1 MANSIG
7 KKIWRD
13 LTERKGRRLLT
24 ILGLCIGFWGVGN
37 AAVAWLVLSKD
48 LAGNFTRT
56 NPPAIAMTIEGRG
69 VVDVR
74 RIGAIE
80 GAQEIENRPQLSG
93 RIQYAPDRWLA
104 LVLWVVEDFKDMRVG
119 TVFAEDG
126 TLPPPPGTMIVE
138 RDGLPLANVLK
149 RREQSGSVGHNK
161 LIVDPEAPFVRF
173 EDAPIPVQ
181 LAGGVDVMAAIS
193 GTVFDPRQAP
203 SRMEMAIYAYAERDT
218 VAQWGA
224 KITDRLLVTPAPGYE
239 NEAAIHD
246 TAARL
251 KARLAKLGYVTVETA
266 YPSHTKH
273 VHQFQMNS
281 ILWLISCVGILA
293 LLMSVVLVVD
303 LIAGILTNQ
312 VRQIGVLKA
321 IGASARQITLI
332 YATEM
337 MLVGAIAAAIAMP
350 FSVRSGFVLSG
361 WLAALLNFELLTEE
375 LPLSAYASF
384 VIAASLFPVIAAL
397 PTVRHWARVSV
408 TDALQHFGAN
418 PEQDK
423 SLRIDRITAPLAL
436 DVRMG
441 LRNAFRKPRR
451 TLMTAATLGL
461 GLLVFMVAMNTRSSL
476 LYTAETEEAARR
488 YDVLVGFEEPIDAS
502 RVAWMSAFPIV
513 ERAETWRIERANII
527 SPNEALDED
536 VRLFRVPDDSDMMNP
551 NVLSGHW
558 FGAGQADGIVINLR
572 LQQARPELVPGAP
585 VLLAVNGRELATT
598 VIGVI
603 KEFGPA
609 SMYIRDA
616 DYRVQLNDQDQR
628 VNAGFVRLKEP
639 TEKNLATLTALL
651 ESHFEL
657 VQVRIRGLQSG
668 KVASRVIRGHLDS
681 IITTLLVLALLVLSV
696 SVLGMTSAVSTN
708 IVERGRELAILR
720 AIGGTPAAIRR
731 ILFSEAVT
739 IAVVGWVCALLLA
752 ATVSSTVS
760 DFFGQALVEYPFDFR
775 FSPLGV
781 ASSFAL
787 AVLLAVLASI
797 VPAHV
802 ASRQSVRVA
811 LQNGA

>member
-13 LTERKGRRLLT
+13 LAERKGRSAIT
-24 ILGLCIGFWGVGN
+24 ILGLCIGFWGVGS
-37 AAVAWLVLSKD
+37 AAVAWLVLSND

-56 NPPAIAMTIEGRG
+56 NPPAIAMTIEERG
-69 VVDVR
+69 VIDVR

-80 GAQEIENRPQLSG
+80 GVREIESRPQLSG
-93 RIQYAPDRWLA
+93 RIQYGPDRWLGF
-104 LVLWVVEDFKDMRVG
+104 VLWVVEDFTDMRVG

-126 TLPPPPGTMIVE
+126 TLPPPPGTIVVE
-138 RDGLPLANVLK
+138 RDGLPLANFLK
-149 RREQSGSVGHNK
+149 KRAQSGSVGHNTP
-161 LIVDPEAPFVRF
+161 IVDPDTPFVRF
-173 EDAPIPVQ
+173 EDVPIPVQ
-181 LAGGVDVMAAIS
+181 LAGGVDVMAEIS

-203 SRMEMAIYAYAERDT
+203 SRMEMRIYAYAERDT

-224 KITDRLLVTPAPGYE
+224 AITDRLLVTPAPGYE
-239 NEAAIHD
+239 DEAAIHE

-251 KARLAKLGYVTVETA
+251 EARLAELGYGAVETT

-281 ILWLISCVGILA
+281 ILWLISGVGALA

-337 MLVGAIAAAIAMP
+337 VLVGAISAAIAMP
-350 FSVRSGFVLSG
+350 FAVRSGFVVSG

-375 LPLSAYASF
+375 LPLSAYAGF
-384 VIAASLFPVIAAL
+384 LIAASLFPVVAAL
-397 PTVRHWARVSV
+397 PAVRHWSRVSV
-408 TDALQHFGAN
+408 TDALQHFGVN
-418 PEQDK
+418 PEQENL
-423 SLRIDRITAPLAL
+423 LRIDRITAPLAL
-436 DVRMG
+436 DMRMG

-451 TLMTAATLGL
+451 TFMTAAALGL

-488 YDVLVGFEEPIDAS
+488 YDVLIGFEEPIDAS
-502 RVAWMSAFPIV
+502 RVAWMNAFPIV
-513 ERAETWRIERANII
+513 ERAETWRIERATIV
-527 SPNEALDED
+527 SLNEAQED
-536 VRLFRVPDDSDMMNP
+536 NFRLFRVPDDSDMMKP
-551 NVLSGHW
+551 NLLSGHW
-558 FGAGQADGIVINLR
+558 LSDGLADGVVISHR
-572 LQQARPELVPGAP
+572 LQQAWPDLVPGAP
-585 VLLAVNGRELATT
+585 VRLDVNGQELAAT
-598 VIGVI
+598 VIGVV

-609 SMYIRDA
+609 SLYIHDA
-616 DYRVQLNDQDQR
+616 DYRAQLNDQDQR
-628 VNAGFVRLKEP
+628 VNAGFVRLREP
-639 TEKNLATLTALL
+639 TEKNLAALTALL

-657 VQVRIRGLQSG
+657 AQVRIRGLQSG
-668 KVASRVIRGHLDS
+668 KIASRVIRGHLDS

-696 SVLGMTSAVSTN
+696 SVLGMSSAISTN

-720 AIGGTPAAIRR
+720 SIGGTPAAIRR
-731 ILFSEAVT
+731 ILSSEAVT
-739 IAVVGWVCALLLA
+739 IAIIGWACALLMA
-752 ATVSSTVS
+752 AAISSTVS

-775 FSPLGV
+775 FSSLGV
-781 ASSFAL
+781 ASSFGL

-797 VPAHV
+797 APAHV
-802 ASRQSVRVA
+802 ANRQSVRVA